1 MALTTCS
8 ASFSSITSPTWG
20 YEVFVSYYGDD
31 TRTGF
36 TDHLFAALRRSQIRT
51 FRDDAK
57 MERGN
62 DIWTDLE
69 KAIEMSRIAVI
80 VFSRNYAAS
89 SWCLKELEKIME
101 CKRRLQQIVV
111 PVFYDVC
118 PSKVRALE
126 GNLAEVFASHMEHF
140 GEDKLKRWR
149 AALTEAANSAGW
161 DLQNVANR

>member
-51 FRDDAK
+51 FIDDTEI
-57 MERGN
+57 ERGN

-69 KAIEMSRIAVI
+69 KAIEMSDHCYSIFERLCC
-80 VFSRNYAAS
+80 F
-89 SWCLKELEKIME
+89 ELVS
-101 CKRRLQQIVV
+101 Q
-111 PVFYDVC
+111 
-118 PSKVRALE
+118 RA
-126 GNLAEVFASHMEHF
+126 GKNHGMQ
-140 GEDKLKRWR
+140 
-149 AALTEAANSAGW
+149 TEIAANCSACFLRCASIQG
-161 DLQNVANR
+161 AGTGGEFG

>member
-51 FRDDAK
+51 FRDDTEI
-57 MERGN
+57 ERGN

-69 KAIEMSRIAVI
+69 KAIEMSRITVI
-80 VFSRNYAAS
+80 VFSRDYAAS
-89 SWCLKELEKIME
+89 NWCLKELEKNHGM
-101 CKRRLQQIVV
+101 Q
-111 PVFYDVC
+111 
-118 PSKVRALE
+118 
-126 GNLAEVFASHMEHF
+126 
-140 GEDKLKRWR
+140 
-149 AALTEAANSAGW
+149 TEIAANCSACFLRCASVQG
-161 DLQNVANR
+161 AGTGGEFG

>member
-51 FRDDAK
+51 FRDDTEI
-57 MERGN
+57 ERGN

-69 KAIEMSRIAVI
+69 KAIEMSRITVI
-80 VFSRNYAAS
+80 VFSRDYAAS

-101 CKRRLQQIVV
+101 CKRRLQHVNVYCVMSFRPNYFTCTAHSYLYCTLLV
-111 PVFYDVC
+111 PHTY
-118 PSKVRALE
+118 
-126 GNLAEVFASHMEHF
+126 ASYIRHWCIFSH
-140 GEDKLKRWR
+140 
-149 AALTEAANSAGW
+149 
-161 DLQNVANR
+161 